1 MVRLDFL
8 DFRMPLLYC
17 VDIKNSINKND
28 AVKISRCRRQNPF
41 TVYSAGRELSLN
53 VPEVYIAESSN
64 RGFIANYSF
73 VPAGE

>member
-1 MVRLDFL
+1 
-8 DFRMPLLYC
+8 MPLVYC
-17 VDIKNSINKND
+17 VNIYNSINKND
-28 AVKISRCRRQNPF
+28 PVEISRCRRQNPF

-53 VPEVYIAESSN
+53 VPEVYIGESSN